1 MDKRREMTRAELL
14 AIAWEQLQEAI
25 DSGDMGL
32 LHRAVRLEQAAFQA
46 KE

>member
-1 MDKRREMTRAELL
+1 MDKQRMTRAELL

-32 LHRAVRLEQAAFQA
+32 LHRAVRLEQAAFEA
-46 KE
+46 EE